1 MLTGRTARELFAA
14 GDEALTEAAF
24 RTGDFAEA
32 QELLETARA
41 QASGGADREAE
52 ACAIDRLGMLIHYQ
66 NITTLM
72 SGREVAGS
80 DFDAEEELFRRAL
93 AIRQELGDS
102 AGTAQS
108 LFGVGLALQVLRRD
122 WAAAMPYFWQA
133 LDLAGALTKSGDLYT
148 YSEIHRHVG
157 FYFLVEDVRP
167 DEAVRHL
174 QISLD
179 LRERLGDPRR
189 IPSALVALGQAEL
202 AAGNRQRAVE
212 LLSLA
217 VTQARLAGLLPSR
230 IEDAEQALREA
241 RAGSDQR

>member
-1 MLTGRTARELFAA
+1 MPTGTTARELFAA

-32 QELLETARA
+32 QQLLETARA
-41 QASGGADREAE
+41 QASAGADREAE

-80 DFDAEEELFRRAL
+80 DSDAEEELFRRAL
-93 AIRQELGDS
+93 GIRQELGDS

-108 LFGVGLALQVLRRD
+108 LFGVGLVLQVLRRD

-133 LDLAGALTKSGDLYT
+133 LDLAGALTERGDLYT

-157 FYFLVEDVRP
+157 FYFLAEDVRP

-202 AAGNRQRAVE
+202 AAGNRQRAVG

-217 VTQARLAGLLPSR
+217 VTRARQAGLLPAR

-241 RAGSDQR
+241 RVP